1 MRIGDLCHR
10 ISLQTASRTSDGGG
24 GSTVSWTTSVTV
36 WASIEPANGR
46 EPYIANQLNGQVSHK
61 ITIRYRS
68 GVTTG
73 YRVLFGTRTFD
84 VQAVLNKDERN
95 ELMTLYCLE
104 VL

>member
-1 MRIGDLCHR
+1 MRIGDLRHR
-10 ISLQTASRTSDGGG
+10 IGLQTATRTSDGEG
-24 GSTVSWTTSVTV
+24 GSAVAWSTSVTV

-73 YRVLFGTRTFD
+73 QRVLFGTRTFD